1 MTTMTWMSA
10 PAGFLRRGGFDVRPA
25 FCGMPVRSE
34 AHVAGLQGSRPSAAG
49 IGAVGDLKFI
59 SLAPTNGTTLGIPS
73 SWRPQS

>member
-10 PAGFLRRGGFDVRPA
+10 PAGFLRLGGFDVRPA
-25 FCGMPVRSE
+25 FCGIAVRSE

-49 IGAVGDLKFI
+49 IGAVGELTCTP
-59 SLAPTNGTTLGIPS
+59 LAPTNGTTLGIPS